1 MKAFLLALVALLV
14 ITIGANQILL
24 GIGFSIEETTVS
36 SKNVRVPDHN
46 E

>member
-14 ITIGANQILL
+14 ITVGANQILR
-24 GIGFSIEETTVS
+24 GIGFSIVETTVS
-36 SKNVRVPDHN
+36 SKNVRLPDQN